1 MPGGGPPCR
10 ATSLTFKRRVRQRAT
25 APTTHLDDGFIFKFA
40 ATNKNGETQ
49 MIKVHIKRKVPSE
62 KMEALRALINE
73 LRSLTMGQ
81 PGYIAGET
89 LQRVDQ
95 PGESLVVAKWQ
106 SVDYWQQW
114 EQSKARSEIQGKID
128 RLLGEETIYEI
139 YEYD

>member
-1 MPGGGPPCR
+1 
-10 ATSLTFKRRVRQRAT
+10 
-25 APTTHLDDGFIFKFA
+25 
-40 ATNKNGETQ
+40 
-49 MIKVHIKRKVPSE
+49 MIKVHIKRKVPAE

-106 SVDYWQQW
+106 SANYWQQW
-114 EQSKARSEIQGKID
+114 EQNKARSVIQDKID
-128 RLLGEETIYEI
+128 QLLGEETIYEV

>member
-1 MPGGGPPCR
+1 
-10 ATSLTFKRRVRQRAT
+10 
-25 APTTHLDDGFIFKFA
+25 
-40 ATNKNGETQ
+40 

-106 SVDYWQQW
+106 SVNYWQHW

-128 RLLGEETIYEI
+128 ELLGEETQYEV